1 MKVDVVI
8 VSYNSR
14 DTLRECVEPL
24 AGAPGVRVIVV
35 DNASP
40 DASLEVIADL
50 PVHAIESGRNGGF
63 SFGCNLG
70 AAAGD
75 APLVLFLNPDARV
88 NPGELERMVAAL
100 EAEPDVGLLGP
111 RLLNEDGSLI
121 PSVRRYQ
128 RPISTWAQA
137 LFVHR
142 VLPRATWANEIATS
156 ADAYERVAYP
166 EWVSG
171 ACMLVRREVLDAIGG
186 FDEGFFL
193 YCEDMD
199 ICARIRAAGW
209 RIRYDPRAS
218 VSHRGGHSAP
228 RSGLLTVMVRSR
240 ILYARK
246 HGGPAAT
253 FLLRLGLVVDSA
265 THLIVRMR
273 RPGYAR
279 GYAAAMLV
287 ALRGS

>member
-1 MKVDVVI
+1 MKDDVVI

-111 RLLNEDGSLI
+111 RL
-121 PSVRRYQ
+121 
-128 RPISTWAQA
+128 
-137 LFVHR
+137 
-142 VLPRATWANEIATS
+142 
-156 ADAYERVAYP
+156 
-166 EWVSG
+166 
-171 ACMLVRREVLDAIGG
+171 
-186 FDEGFFL
+186 
-193 YCEDMD
+193 
-199 ICARIRAAGW
+199 
-209 RIRYDPRAS
+209 
-218 VSHRGGHSAP
+218 
-228 RSGLLTVMVRSR
+228 
-240 ILYARK
+240 
-246 HGGPAAT
+246 
-253 FLLRLGLVVDSA
+253 
-265 THLIVRMR
+265 
-273 RPGYAR
+273 
-279 GYAAAMLV
+279 
-287 ALRGS
+287 